1 MKLIDADALL
11 MRIVAKGQRSTR
23 YKWDEEW
30 ELNAEEIRDVVD
42 GLPDM
47 AYMSPG
53 YRIDNCPFCGGS
65 SKLRSIDGESYV
77 ICEECEAQSARYSF
91 NPRCSSEARAVTA
104 WNRRAEE

>member
-23 YKWDEEW
+23 YKWDEDW

-42 GLPDM
+42 GMPDM
-47 AYMSPG
+47 ADIAPG
-53 YRIDNCPFCGGS
+53 YWIDNCPFCGGS

-91 NPRCSSEARAVTA
+91 NPRWSSEARAVTA
-104 WNRRAEE
+104 WNRRVEE

>member
-42 GLPDM
+42 GMEDM
-47 AYMSPG
+47 TDMSSG
-53 YRIDNCPFCGGS
+53 YWLDNCPLCGGS
-65 SKLRSIDGESYV
+65 ARLCDIDGESYV
-77 ICEECEAQSARYSF
+77 ICSQCDAMSRRYKF
-91 NPRCSSEARAVTA
+91 NPRWSSAARAVAA
-104 WNRRAEE
+104 WNRRAQ